1 MGELDVKFKK
11 KRKGCETFIVEV
23 SLRSDENMKVT
34 WSSNEEGVERNF

>member
-1 MGELDVKFKK
+1 MGELDVKFKM
-11 KRKGCETFIVEV
+11 KRKGCETFIAEV